1 VPEAEKIVATEITSR
16 LDITKE
22 DIINVKMVEIEEA
35 INEKINETRE
45 EISKKTV
52 EKAKLTNKRNAL
64 LVEFIKKNQTV
75 IQPETVEALR
85 KVYPNLTINFTEE
98 SANETI
104 DGKEIVIVR
113 INMQVSGSGVFIEG
127 DADLLEARR
136 KRILAR
142 GESRSD
148 DRSYTIFQA
157 SRFIK
162 APVEFEEIGAE
173 IAKIEAHISELR
185 GIELAQAKK
194 LAQLAL
200 VERKARAAV
209 TRQQLARSTAGQALL
224 AEMADI
230 REIKLLK

>member
-1 VPEAEKIVATEITSR
+1 MPEAEKIVATEITSR

-35 INEKINETRE
+35 INEKINETRD
-45 EISKKTV
+45 EISLKTT

-98 SANETI
+98 SANHTI
-104 DGKEIVIVR
+104 DGKEIVVVR
-113 INMQVSGSGVFIEG
+113 INMQVSASGTFIEG
-127 DADLLEARR
+127 DADILEARR
-136 KRILAR
+136 KHRAERGDAR
-142 GESRSD
+142 NE
-148 DRSYTIFQA
+148 DRSYTIFSA

-162 APVEFEEIGAE
+162 APAEFEEIGAE
-173 IAKIEAHISELR
+173 IAKVEARVSELR
-185 GIELAQAKK
+185 SIELAQAKK

-224 AEMADI
+224 SEMADI

>member
-1 VPEAEKIVATEITSR
+1 MPEAEKIVATEITSR

-35 INEKINETRE
+35 INEKINEVRD
-45 EISKKTV
+45 EISQKTT
-52 EKAKLTNKRNAL
+52 EKAKLANKRNTL

-85 KVYPNLTINFTEE
+85 KVYPKLTLHFTEE
-98 SANETI
+98 SRSEEI
-104 DGKEIVIVR
+104 DGKDVVVVR
-113 INMQVSGSGVFIEG
+113 INMQVQASGSFVEG

-136 KRILAR
+136 KRMLAQ
-142 GESRSD
+142 GESERD
-148 DRSYTIFQA
+148 QRQNTIFTA
-157 SRFIK
+157 SRFLK
-162 APVEFEEIGAE
+162 APAEFEEIGDE
-173 IAKIEAHISELR
+173 IAKVEARITELR

-224 AEMADI
+224 SEMADI

>member
-1 VPEAEKIVATEITSR
+1 MPEAEKMVSTEITSR

-35 INEKINETRE
+35 INEKINEVRD
-45 EISKKTV
+45 EISQKTT
-52 EKAKLTNKRNAL
+52 EKAKLTTKRCL
-64 LVEFIKKNQTV
+64 LLTEFIKKNQTV

-85 KVYPNLTINFTEE
+85 KVFPKLTISFGNDSPRTEE
-98 SANETI
+98 I
-104 DGKEIVIVR
+104 DGKEVLVVTIGMSV
-113 INMQVSGSGVFIEG
+113 QASGSFVEG
-127 DADLLEARR
+127 DADLLEDRR

-142 GESRSD
+142 GEEREQKAH
-148 DRSYTIFQA
+148 TVFHA
-157 SRFIK
+157 TRFLK
-162 APVEFEEIGAE
+162 APVEYEKIGEE
-173 IAKIEAHISELR
+173 IAKVETRITELR

-224 AEMADI
+224 NEMADI